1 METKPLGHSGL
12 KVSAVGL
19 GCMNFGLMCDQAA
32 ADAIVNAALEQG
44 ITFFDVADIYGG
56 PAGKA
61 ETLLGKALGPRR
73 AGIVL
78 ASKFGAKLGGRG
90 GAAEKG
96 GSREYIVQAVEQSLG
111 RLGTDHLDLYQHH
124 FPDNGTPVEETLRA
138 LDDLVRT
145 GKVRYAGCS
154 NYTGEQLKAAAIAA
168 RAVPFPG
175 YVSAQNRYSLL
186 SRELERELVPA
197 VSAFGL
203 GVIPYFPLESGLL
216 SGKYR
221 PGQDFPAGSRL
232 AKWGRWA
239 AGAFA
244 SPEKLAQVEKLL
256 VLCERFDHTL
266 LQLAMGWLAMKPY
279 VASII
284 AGVTTAKQLEDNVAA
299 AAWRGS
305 AEELAEIDG
314 ISPPPESAMPGPRR

>member
-1 METKPLGHSGL
+1 
-12 KVSAVGL
+12 V
-19 GCMNFGLMCDQAA
+19 
-32 ADAIVNAALEQG
+32 
-44 ITFFDVADIYGG
+44 
-56 PAGKA
+56 
-61 ETLLGKALGPRR
+61 
-73 AGIVL
+73 
-78 ASKFGAKLGGRG
+78 
-90 GAAEKG
+90 
-96 GSREYIVQAVEQSLG
+96 
-111 RLGTDHLDLYQHH
+111 
-124 FPDNGTPVEETLRA
+124 
-138 LDDLVRT
+138 
-145 GKVRYAGCS
+145 GCS
-154 NYTGEQLKAAAIAA
+154 NFAAWQVADAA
-168 RAVPFPG
+168 WTAREHHLSPF
-175 YVSAQNRYSLL
+175 VSAQNRYSLL